1 VKESK
6 DKAKELADVYWE
18 KLYFLQSR
26 VIPDELL
33 EQSKQCAL
41 ICIDKQLELLRYLG
55 KKTPEELYQD
65 LIKQKVALK

>member
-1 VKESK
+1 M
-6 DKAKELADVYWE
+6 KAKELVKQYE
-18 KLYFLQSR
+18 PLLYQGYGDLDGYT
-26 VIPDELL
+26 IA
-33 EQSKQCAL
+33 KQCAL

>member
-1 VKESK
+1 MKESK
-6 DKAKELADVYWE
+6 EKAKELVN
-18 KLYFLQSR
+18 KFL
-26 VIPDELL
+26 ELTG
-33 EQSKQCAL
+33 EEFTGINISSKQCAL